1 MAENPGAEGGGA
13 KVVAAAAAAAAAAQA
28 ERRAALG
35 DLTNVVA
42 GGRRLGG
49 VLTVC
54 LLL

>member
-13 KVVAAAAAAAAAAQA
+13 KVVAAAQA

-49 VLTVC
+49 VLTVW

>member
-13 KVVAAAAAAAAAAQA
+13 KAAAAQA

>member
-13 KVVAAAAAAAAAAQA
+13 KVAAAAAAQA

-49 VLTVC
+49 VLTVW

>member
-13 KVVAAAAAAAAAAQA
+13 KVAAAAAAAQA
-28 ERRAALG
+28 ERRTALG

-49 VLTVC
+49 VLTVW

>member
-13 KVVAAAAAAAAAAQA
+13 KVVVAAAAAAAQA

-49 VLTVC
+49 VLTVW